1 MLDSKGVNTVKRF
14 KFIIENRKYW
24 LTEYD
29 DPVTEY
35 DETKQIRSLLEEN
48 YLKSKNKNTDLDFT
62 FYMGFS

>member
-1 MLDSKGVNTVKRF
+1 MLDNKGVNTVKQF

-48 YLKSKNKNTDLDFT
+48 YLIRIRIQI
-62 FYMGFS
+62 